1 MSAPEFNNPSN
12 VAAPLG
18 AYSHSGWVKAGSDIL
33 YIAGQVG
40 NRPDGTLCETFTE
53 QAEQAFANIARILEA
68 HGLTPANLVK
78 TNMYV
83 VHGHPATVVR
93 DMRKKYFGDARPA
106 STFIYVPQLVEA
118 KYFIEIEAIAAR

>member
-1 MSAPEFNNPSN
+1 MSAPEFNNPHN
-12 VAAPLG
+12 VAQPLG

-40 NRPDGTLCETFTE
+40 NRPDGSLCETFTE
-53 QAEQAFANIARILEA
+53 QAEQAFANIVRILEA
-68 HGLTPANLVK
+68 HGLTTANLVK

-83 VHGHPATVVR
+83 VHGHPAMVVR
-93 DMRKKYFGDARPA
+93 DIRKKYFGDARPA
-106 STFIYVPQLVEA
+106 STFVYVPQLVDA

>member
-1 MSAPEFNNPSN
+1 MSAPEFNNPNS

-53 QAEQAFANIARILEA
+53 QAEQAFANIVRILEA

-78 TNMYV
+78 VNTYV
-83 VHGHPATVVR
+83 VSGHHAAVVR
-93 DMRKKYFGDARPA
+93 DTRKKYFGDARPA
-106 STFIYVPQLVEA
+106 STFVYVPQLVDA
-118 KYFIEIEAIAAR
+118 KYFIEIEGIAAR